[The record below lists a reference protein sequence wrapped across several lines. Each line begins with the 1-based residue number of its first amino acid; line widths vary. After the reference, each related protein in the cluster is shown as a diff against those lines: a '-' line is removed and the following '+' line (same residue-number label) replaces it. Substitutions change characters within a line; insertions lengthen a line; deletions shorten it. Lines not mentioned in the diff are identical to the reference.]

1 MSGQGKQNREAP
13 ASPSPAPPAAT
24 SAQVQAPSELTTLRA
39 DMVGLGDRMAFEIA
53 TLRGLVLEMRDELAT
68 LRADA
73 RHGVTM
79 QAPRALTKVE
89 VATVLAEKPAP
100 QFIVLAPFPALNL
113 NAGDRFDARTRF
125 ARLDDLPL
133 HVERGLKIT
142 IPPQA

>member
-1 MSGQGKQNREAP
+1 MSGQGKQTREVP
-13 ASPSPAPPAAT
+13 SSPSPTPAVATPAA
-24 SAQVQAPSELTTLRA
+24 QAPSELASLRA
-39 DMVGLGDRMAFEIA
+39 DVVGLGDRMTFELA
-53 TLRGLVLEMRDELAT
+53 SLRGLVLEMRDELAT

-89 VATVLAEKPAP
+89 VATVLAEKPQQ
-100 QFIVLAPFPALNL
+100 QFIVLAGFPALNL